1 MWQDVL
7 MMIAVSLGGYSIYNF
22 IYVFIKRIISRTKV
36 SKMVYSFKS
45 RRKYYPL
52 LGIVIL
58 IVNMI
63 GLSKN
68 RQEEMIIGKYML
80 SIRLYQFYNESGTL
94 NKWVIYVFS
103 VFLIANFILSIYI
116 KPIMYE
122 EGIVCENGNFLSWDK
137 IKSITTIQNTLGN
150 NKCIVINTVS
160 DREIFLSVINTES
173 NFVKEIIF
181 NKTGIVNKDIVTEFD

>member
-68 RQEEMIIGKYML
+68 SQEEMIIGKYML

-181 NKTGIVNKDIVTEFD
+181 NKTGIVNKDIVTEFN

>member
-7 MMIAVSLGGYSIYNF
+7 MIIAISLGGYSIYNF
-22 IYVFIKRIISRTKV
+22 TFVLTKKIINRSKV
-36 SKMVYSFKS
+36 SQILYSFKS
-45 RRKYYPL
+45 RRRYYPL

-63 GLSKN
+63 GLTKKT
-68 RQEEMIIGKYML
+68 QEEIIIGKYML
-80 SIRLYQFYNESGTL
+80 SMRLNQLYNESGAL

-103 VFLIANFILSIYI
+103 TFLIANFILSIYI

-137 IKSITTIQNTLGN
+137 IKSINTFQNPLGN
-150 NKCIVINTVS
+150 NKYIVINTVN
-160 DREIFLSVINTES
+160 DKEIFLNVTNRES

-181 NKTGIVNKDIVTEFD
+181 NKTGIVNKDIVTEFN

>member
-68 RQEEMIIGKYML
+68 SKEEMIIGKYML

-137 IKSITTIQNTLGN
+137 IKSITTIQNILGN

-181 NKTGIVNKDIVTEFD
+181 NKTGIVNKDIVTEFN

>member
-7 MMIAVSLGGYSIYNF
+7 MIIAISLGGYSIYNF
-22 IYVFIKRIISRTKV
+22 TFVLIKKIINRSKV
-36 SKMVYSFKS
+36 SQILYSFKS
-45 RRKYYPL
+45 RRRYYPL

-63 GLSKN
+63 GLTKKT
-68 RQEEMIIGKYML
+68 QEEIIIGKYML
-80 SIRLYQFYNESGTL
+80 SMRLNQLYNESGAL

-103 VFLIANFILSIYI
+103 TFLIANFILSIYI

-137 IKSITTIQNTLGN
+137 IKSINTFQNTLGN
-150 NKCIVINTVS
+150 NKYIVINTVN
-160 DREIFLSVINTES
+160 DKEIFLNVTNRES

-181 NKTGIVNKDIVTEFD
+181 NKTGIVNKDIVTEFN